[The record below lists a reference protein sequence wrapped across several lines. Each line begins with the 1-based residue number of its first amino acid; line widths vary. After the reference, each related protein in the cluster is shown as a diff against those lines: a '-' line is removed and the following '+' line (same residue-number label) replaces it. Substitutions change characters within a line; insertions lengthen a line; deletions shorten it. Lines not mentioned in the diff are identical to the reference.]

1 MSDEGERQTLP
12 VQRVTLDE
20 VVTHCD
26 QVARQIRESGFQPDT
41 VVAVARGGF
50 GPARFLC
57 DFLDVSR
64 LLSLQVRHYGAGARA
79 DVPAQVSEGLC
90 GDIVGRQ
97 VLLVDDVNDSGD
109 TLEAAVPYLLQ
120 RGPAVIRTAVLHE
133 KANTSRTA
141 DFKSGYIEQWRWMLY
156 PWALVEDAGQFLREM
171 EPAPKNNREAA
182 ERLKAEHGL
191 EISEAEIER
200 VQFFNDGAVATGSD
214 QSDPVSPAQ

>member
-1 MSDEGERQTLP
+1 MIDDGRRPTLP

-26 QVARQIRESGFQPDT
+26 RVARLVRESGFQPDT

-64 LLSLQVRHYGAGARA
+64 LLSLQVRHYGAGAHA
-79 DVPAQVSEGLC
+79 EAAAEVSEGLY
-90 GDIVGRQ
+90 GDIAGRQ

-120 RGPAVIRTAVLHE
+120 RGPAAVRTAVLHE

-141 DFKSGYIEQWRWMLY
+141 DFRSGYIEQWRWMLY
-156 PWALVEDAGQFLREM
+156 PWALVEDVGQFLRDM
-171 EPAPKNNREAA
+171 APYPKSRQEAA

-191 EISEAEIER
+191 ELSEAEIER
-200 VQFFNDGAVATGSD
+200 VQFFNDRAVVVGADRSQAASRS
-214 QSDPVSPAQ
+214 Q

>member
-1 MSDEGERQTLP
+1 MSEYGKDKTMP

-26 QVARQIRESGFQPDT
+26 RVARQIRDSGFQPDT

-64 LLSLQVRHYGAGARA
+64 LLSLQVRHYGAGAHA
-79 DVPAQVSEGLC
+79 EAAAQVSEGLC
-90 GDIVGRQ
+90 GDIAGRQ
-97 VLLVDDVNDSGD
+97 VLLVDDVNDTGD

-120 RGPAVIRTAVLHE
+120 RRPAVIRTAVLHE

-141 DFKSGYIEQWRWMLY
+141 DFKSGHIEQWRWILY
-156 PWALVEDAGQFLREM
+156 PWALVEDAGQFLRDM
-171 EPAPKNNREAA
+171 EPAPKTIREAA
-182 ERLKAEHGL
+182 ERLKADHGL
-191 EISEAEIER
+191 DISETEVER
-200 VQFFNDGAVATGSD
+200 VQFFNDDALVAGSS
-214 QSDPVSPAQ
+214 QS